1 MSEKGNF
8 QLIRGQSLVAD
19 EWQVILGDGVDVAGR
34 ANGVSSAPTGADAKL
49 PLLPLQMWVEQRQE
63 LLARKATTG
72 ARLGVW
78 LEPTD
83 DPCILADDLASLDLV
98 AVHFP
103 KFVDGRGYSTASLL
117 RQRYGYPGELRA
129 FGDVGRDQLFYLAR
143 VGFDSFL
150 IPAGRDAA
158 AALGSLDD
166 FPESYQSAVDQA
178 IPLFRRRESQPVA

>member
-1 MSEKGNF
+1 MSETGSF
-8 QLIRGQSLVAD
+8 QLIRGQRLVAD
-19 EWQVILGDGVDVAGR
+19 EWQVVLSDGVGVAGLT
-34 ANGVSSAPTGADAKL
+34 NGVSPAPTGADAKL
-49 PLLPLQMWVEQRQE
+49 LLLPLQIWLERRQE
-63 LLARKATTG
+63 LLAQKATTG

-83 DPCILADDLASLDLV
+83 DPCGLADDLASLDLV

-117 RQRYGYPGELRA
+117 RQRYRYRGDLRA

-150 IPAGRDAA
+150 IPAGRNAA
-158 AALGSLDD
+158 AALESFDD
-166 FPESYQSAVDQA
+166 FPDSYQTAVDQA
-178 IPLFRRRESQPVA
+178 IPLFRRRESQAVA